1 MTRIELIGRRRW
13 VAAVVALILAVT
25 PCVALAQGVDPSM
38 AAQAKIAQPLAN
50 ELSEAQTSVSFLI
63 ILDEQLDLQTVV
75 STASADDALARRK
88 ALYAALTAHAQQT
101 QAPLRA
107 WLGARGVPYTAHYL
121 VNMLE
126 VRGDWALAQQLAQ
139 RPEVGRLA
147 RNPTVRGLD
156 MIDVSRPVWLTRAL
170 LPLHSIDATLPWG
183 LSYTNADSV
192 WALGF
197 RGQGIVVAG
206 QDTGVVWEHPALKPA
221 YRGWNAAAM
230 TVTHPY
236 NWFDAWGRDPVAD
249 SECPQDAQIPC
260 DDNIGSYHGTH
271 TLGTVVGDATPMGDT
286 VIGMAPDAAWI
297 ACRNMRDVFGTPSS
311 YTACF
316 EFFFAPYPQ
325 GGDKMTDGRPELAP
339 HVINNSWGCPP
350 AEGCDVNSLRDVVE
364 TMRAAGVYVVAS
376 AGNSGP
382 SCSTVNTPIGM
393 HDAVTSVG
401 AHNNNGVIAG
411 FSSRGPVTIDGSG
424 RLKPDL
430 SAPGVSIRSAG
441 LTISGQ
447 PTVNL
452 SLSGTSM
459 ASPHVAGAVAL
470 LWSAM
475 PELVGDVDLTEQV
488 LLKSSIP
495 ISVNSCSTV
504 SQSPNPVYGYGN
516 LNILAA
522 VEMANAPVTLTVSL
536 QNAGHPMVDVFVI
549 LTDIRTGFQY
559 QQRTDENGSVRW
571 GRSANN
577 QDITVHTDAAPPLLF
592 AGDYDLKLIVGDN
605 VLPIG
610 EISLAKDESL
620 TLEKAITLLWFPL
633 IVN

>member
-249 SECPQDAQIPC
+249 SDCPQDAQIPC